1 MAVIINELELVLD
14 PPATESKPT
23 AKTQAPEKRALSPQ
37 DFLAMMDR
45 EQRNRLRLQAH

>member
-14 PPATESKPT
+14 PPATETKPT
-23 AKTQAPEKRALSPQ
+23 NKTQVPEKRALSPH
-37 DFLAMMDR
+37 DLLTMLDR